1 MGSSAGW
8 LEGKL
13 EALPAGPGVYLM
25 KDRRGDVIYVG
36 KAVNLRARVR
46 SYFGRSSDT
55 RAFIPFLEGLLG
67 DVETVVVSNEKEALL
82 LENELIKRH
91 QPRFNVLLKDDKNY
105 ICLRLDTSQAYP
117 RLEVVR
123 RFERDGAQ
131 YFGPY
136 ASASSIRETLRIV
149 NRYFQLRTCSDHV
162 LANRKRPCL
171 LYQIGR
177 CPAPC
182 VHSVPAEEYHRNVH
196 EVALF
201 LLGKATELTGSLK
214 ARMKE
219 SAKELRFEE
228 AARLRDQLFA
238 IERSLERQTVAS
250 TEPVDQD
257 VFAHYREADRFLVYV
272 LYVRQGRLNGGQAFP
287 FSGQEFPDSEL
298 LQSFVNLYYAQGNLV
313 PDEVLLEGLPEG
325 EGEALAELLTERR
338 GRRVRVLW
346 PRRGERVRLLDM
358 ARANAAQA
366 FQEQRRSQQQTQGV
380 LERLTDV
387 LGLRRL
393 PRQIECFDISHFQGS
408 AVVGS
413 AVAMTDGEL
422 DKSRYRRFRVKLTR
436 GQDDFASLHEVV
448 SRRLRRGLA
457 TGELPDLLVIDG
469 GKGQLAAAHAA
480 MRDVGVTQL
489 DVVGL
494 AKARELEAEGREA
507 PVVRSPERV
516 FVLGR
521 RDPVVLRQNAPEL
534 FLLTRLR
541 DEAHRFAIGY
551 QQKLMRRRNF
561 QSVLE
566 DIPGVGAGRKRALL
580 RHFGSLKRVR
590 EAAIEELSQ
599 VDGVSVAL
607 AERIHA
613 ALHATATEAFR
624 QEVSGDEDT
633 VRQASLEDASAA
645 ASPGPGPT
653 SGSK

>member
-1 MGSSAGW
+1 M
-8 LEGKL
+8 
-13 EALPAGPGVYLM
+13 
-25 KDRRGDVIYVG
+25 
-36 KAVNLRARVR
+36 
-46 SYFGRSSDT
+46 
-55 RAFIPFLEGLLG
+55 
-67 DVETVVVSNEKEALL
+67 ETVVVSNEKEALL

-105 ICLRLDTSQAYP
+105 ICLRLDHTQAYP

-123 RFERDGAQ
+123 RFQADGAQ

-182 VHSVPAEEYHRNVH
+182 VHPVAHEEYHRNVR

-201 LLGKATELTGSLK
+201 LEGRAGELTTSLK
-214 ARMKE
+214 GRMRE
-219 SAKELRFEE
+219 SAKELRYEE

-250 TEPVDQD
+250 SEPLDQD
-257 VFAHYREADRFLVYV
+257 VFAHHREADRFLVYV
-272 LYVRQGRLNGGQAFP
+272 LYVRQGRLNGGQAFL
-287 FSGQEFPDSEL
+287 FTGQEFPDAEL
-298 LQSFVNLYYAQGNLV
+298 LLSFVNLYYAQGNLV
-313 PDEVLLEGLPEG
+313 PDEVLLPEALEG

-338 GRRVRVLW
+338 GNKVRVLV
-346 PRRGERVRLLDM
+346 PRRGERSRLVDM
-358 ARANAAQA
+358 ARANASQA
-366 FQEQRRSQQQTQGV
+366 FAEQRRSSQETEGV
-380 LERLTDV
+380 LARLADV

-393 PRQIECFDISHFQGS
+393 PRRMECFDISHFQGS

-413 AVAMTDGEL
+413 AVAMTEGEL
-422 DKSRYRRFRVKLTR
+422 DKSRYRHFRVKLTR
-436 GQDDFASLHEVV
+436 GQDDFASIYEVV
-448 SRRLRRGLA
+448 GRRLRRGLA
-457 TGELPDLLVIDG
+457 DGDLPDLLVIDG

-480 MRDVGVTQL
+480 MRDAGVTEL

-494 AKARELEAEGREA
+494 AKARELDGPGREA
-507 PVVRSPERV
+507 PVVRSPERI

-521 RDPVVLRQNAPEL
+521 RDPVVLRQTSPEL

-541 DEAHRFAIGY
+541 DEAHRFAITY

-566 DIPGVGAGRKRALL
+566 DISGVGAGRKRALL

-590 EAAIEELSQ
+590 AASIEELSQ
-599 VDGVSVAL
+599 AEGVSVGL

-613 ALHATATEAFR
+613 ALHASSSTEA
-624 QEVSGDEDT
+624 EAGGEDT

-645 ASPGPGPT
+645 VSRGEDGPVD
-653 SGSK
+653 SK